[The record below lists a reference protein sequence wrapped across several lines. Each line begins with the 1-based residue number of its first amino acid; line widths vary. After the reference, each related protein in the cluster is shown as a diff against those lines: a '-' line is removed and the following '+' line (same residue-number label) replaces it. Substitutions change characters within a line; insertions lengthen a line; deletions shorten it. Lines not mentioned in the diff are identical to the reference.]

1 MKQLIVTEIAEL
13 GCFEISKLIKE
24 LAVLYT
30 CRLLDDADFSESCM
44 SNKFDIYMRT
54 ISNEE
59 FLKLYK
65 YVLDYSFNNFA
76 E

>member
-1 MKQLIVTEIAEL
+1 MNEEIIKEISKL
-13 GCFEISKLIKE
+13 DCIGISKLIKE

-44 SNKFDIYMRT
+44 SNKFDIYIRT